1 MPGRGRTNFGPWRG
15 RPRPGGGSGRGL
27 RGDSRGGSWS
37 SSERSPMEGPR
48 ETSRAPARSR
58 ARSTRASRGS
68 RDASSLIGPTPT
80 SPIFSTPHSA
90 RQQSDAIQRS
100 ATSRAERIEGNDVL
114 RLVPDHSLPHY
125 GSRSTPSSGLEGHP
139 FIRGRS
145 LAEADRMK
153 QVIIA
158 ISVGEMGVLG
168 CAYYD
173 SDEGH
178 FFLLQDMPC
187 TEPLQ
192 FIETIIVH
200 CQPTTVLLP
209 LRIPDAVLQFLEQH
223 NSTVDRDSVAEQYT
237 IRLLGSN
244 EFSHAA
250 SLDKLTGLSMIC
262 TEHALV
268 TNSDNQFAHDGIEG
282 TQAECHNVKVMRL
295 GTFIDLDSV
304 MSIRCAGAVLS
315 DITRLGDIEQPPG
328 FSENTFITS
337 IRMFTLTDFMFVNAD
352 TLSSLQVFQS
362 ELHPNSLM
370 SGTGIA
376 ATGLKESLSLYG
388 IFHPLA
394 GTFQGKAKLRQLF
407 LRPLVNIEV
416 IQERHKT
423 ISVLLRPGNEEA
435 FAEISKTLRK
445 VTDIKKALVQLKRG
459 AESPTSTASVERGV
473 WWTLTRFALSMLRLR
488 DAVLQLQEGHDI
500 AVFRQMIEA
509 TPVVIIKS
517 VGELVGT
524 TVDFEETK
532 ASSRVAVRWNVN
544 PQLDRLKQT
553 YHGLDSLLSD
563 VSTSMSRK
571 LPEWAQKYVTGC
583 VFWPQLGFLTVVPL
597 LPNTGEAGYEGQ
609 GLNEDRW
616 DKRFVANGNVYYKNR
631 CMLELDDQFGD
642 TYSRIVDLEVEILH
656 NLACQVLKYESTL
669 SRASEACGELDC
681 LVALAKGALNYGW
694 TNPTMTTDNVV
705 SVQGGRHPLQEL
717 TVPKF
722 IPNDCQLAGG
732 SGGEV
737 EVRMEVPVNENP
749 KASMLVVTGPNHSGK
764 SVYIKQVAL
773 IVYMAHIGSFVP
785 ADSATVGIT
794 DQILTRISTRESV
807 SLAESSFGTDLRQVA
822 FLLKHSTRRT
832 LVAIDEFGKGT
843 ATDDG
848 SGLMTALI
856 DHFTALGSQTPRV
869 LITTHCHEIFEDGY
883 LGDRSGLFLA
893 HMDVRL
899 DLETK
904 HTEDQVV
911 AMYCLVPGRS
921 MSSFGSRCAALN
933 GVNTAVVERA
943 EAIVLLLAR
952 NEDLGVACAKLDAEA
967 EARLKGSENVARKFL
982 QLSLENTRTTR
993 PQHGAVTGEEPV
1005 RNLLQRLLKVN
1016 IAV

>member
-1 MPGRGRTNFGPWRG
+1 
-15 RPRPGGGSGRGL
+15 
-27 RGDSRGGSWS
+27 
-37 SSERSPMEGPR
+37 
-48 ETSRAPARSR
+48 
-58 ARSTRASRGS
+58 
-68 RDASSLIGPTPT
+68 
-80 SPIFSTPHSA
+80 
-90 RQQSDAIQRS
+90 
-100 ATSRAERIEGNDVL
+100 
-114 RLVPDHSLPHY
+114 
-125 GSRSTPSSGLEGHP
+125 
-139 FIRGRS
+139 
-145 LAEADRMK
+145 
-153 QVIIA
+153 
-158 ISVGEMGVLG
+158 
-168 CAYYD
+168 
-173 SDEGH
+173 
-178 FFLLQDMPC
+178 MPC

-223 NSTVDRDSVAEQYT
+223 NSAVDRGSEVEQYT

-268 TNSDNQFAHDGIEG
+268 TNTDNQFAHDSMEG
-282 TQAECHNVKVMRL
+282 TQAECHNVKIMRL

-315 DITRLGDIEQPPG
+315 EITRLGEIEQPPG
-328 FSENTFITS
+328 FPENTLITS
-337 IRMFTLTDFMFVNAD
+337 IRMFTLTDFMFVNTD

-370 SGTGIA
+370 SGTGVA

-488 DAVLQLQEGHDI
+488 DAVLQLREGHDI
-500 AVFRQMIEA
+500 AVFRQVIDA

-571 LPEWAQKYVTGC
+571 LPEWARKYVTGC

-597 LPNTGEAGYEGQ
+597 LPNTGEAGYGGQ
-609 GLNEDRW
+609 GLDEDRW
-616 DKRFVANGNVYYKNR
+616 DERFVANGNVYYKNR
-631 CMLELDDQFGD
+631 CMLELDDQLGD

-669 SRASEACGELDC
+669 S
-681 LVALAKGALNYGW
+681 
-694 TNPTMTTDNVV
+694 
-705 SVQGGRHPLQEL
+705 
-717 TVPKF
+717 
-722 IPNDCQLAGG
+722 
-732 SGGEV
+732 
-737 EVRMEVPVNENP
+737 
-749 KASMLVVTGPNHSGK
+749 
-764 SVYIKQVAL
+764 
-773 IVYMAHIGSFVP
+773 
-785 ADSATVGIT
+785 
-794 DQILTRISTRESV
+794 
-807 SLAESSFGTDLRQVA
+807 
-822 FLLKHSTRRT
+822 
-832 LVAIDEFGKGT
+832 
-843 ATDDG
+843 
-848 SGLMTALI
+848 
-856 DHFTALGSQTPRV
+856 
-869 LITTHCHEIFEDGY
+869 
-883 LGDRSGLFLA
+883 
-893 HMDVRL
+893 
-899 DLETK
+899 
-904 HTEDQVV
+904 
-911 AMYCLVPGRS
+911 
-921 MSSFGSRCAALN
+921 
-933 GVNTAVVERA
+933 
-943 EAIVLLLAR
+943 
-952 NEDLGVACAKLDAEA
+952 
-967 EARLKGSENVARKFL
+967 
-982 QLSLENTRTTR
+982 
-993 PQHGAVTGEEPV
+993 
-1005 RNLLQRLLKVN
+1005 
-1016 IAV
+1016 